1 MSKKFSQF
9 VEGEIP
15 RITDI
20 IVGLRD
26 GDNTQFNYSG
36 VNDEYDNPIVS
47 YESYNEF
54 GRNYI
59 RFVNSPIGLPV
70 LIQAQG
76 IDADVGLTVSS
87 KSNGN
92 LTLISPNAGD
102 VNITIGGSGD
112 INFST
117 NAGRIYLNATD
128 PLYGFTNDDTFSAA
142 SAEYAPSALAVKTY
156 VDSHIATSNFFI
168 STLVATTGNL
178 NATYDNGV
186 AGIGATLTANSNGAA
201 SIDGVSLSLGDIV
214 LFKDQ
219 TSALENGVYSVI
231 QVGSV
236 GTPAIY
242 ERYIYFD
249 QSAEIKQG
257 YTTFTV
263 DGTINAKKGYQVI
276 SIVNDIGID
285 DINYQQI
292 TIPSITSSTDNAIVR
307 FDGASG
313 GQIQNSGITIS
324 DANILSGATQINV
337 DNLRLDGNILSSTD
351 TNGPITIEPNGS
363 GVINLNSPAVII
375 NTAIQ
380 HAGDTDNQLVFGT
393 DTQTYYVAA
402 TEQLRINSAG
412 VRVKGNLSI
421 SDTQISTATG
431 DLSILPF
438 DSLSLYGDGDIDLLA
453 GVSGGAGDL
462 SLAVNGSG
470 VLSVQTNSGNI
481 AFDTTSGAYNFSV
494 GGFSIMDISASGF
507 RLGGAGT
514 RVTSI
519 SNSASASG
527 AVLMDADAIQLAIAN
542 QIGSAKSFRGG
553 YDASSNLFPTT
564 GGSGSG
570 GAVQAG
576 DVWVITTGG
585 TLGGTVVSQGDTLI
599 ALVNTPGQTASN
611 WSINANGVATWNG
624 RAGVVTPQSGDYS
637 FSLISGTA
645 AVSQGGTGATSVGAS
660 GTLARSTGSAY
671 GFTTATYPNT
681 VATNDLLRG
690 SATNVI
696 APLSTQNN
704 SILTT
709 SELGALRWTNLGLG
723 EVPMGSVTDGVNA
736 GTITGGTGMGA
747 TSIST
752 NNITLNLAVP
762 VVATNG
768 GTGLTSVGTSGNVLT
783 SNGSTWTSSAPV
795 VSSVFG
801 RSGAIVAA
809 SGDYNESQINA
820 SFNSVTTSTA
830 TLNPG
835 NNYYT
840 TYAGL
845 CVMTLDATFPAG
857 KKVRVRAGPSGATFK
872 IAQNSGQVIRYG
884 AQSGVSVATT
894 TGVSGYL
901 QSVDPNTTVDIE
913 CMVSNTEFIVTS
925 NVNSLTVV

>member
-59 RFVNSPIGLPV
+59 RFVNSPMGLPV

-87 KSNGN
+87 KANGN
-92 LTLISPNAGD
+92 LTLTSPNAGD

-128 PLYGFTNDDTFSAA
+128 PLYGFTNDDTFAGA

-201 SIDGVSLSLGDIV
+201 SIDGISLSLGDIV

-249 QSAEIKQG
+249 ESAEIKQG

-263 DGTINAKKGYQVI
+263 QGTVNAKKGYQVV
-276 SIVNDIGID
+276 SVVNNIGVD

-324 DANILSGATQINV
+324 DADILSGATQINV

-351 TNGPITIEPNGS
+351 INGPVTIDPNGTGS
-363 GVINLNSPAVII
+363 INLNSPTVII
-375 NTAIQ
+375 SDALQ
-380 HAGDTDNQLVFGT
+380 HAGDTNNQLLFGT
-393 DTQTYYVAA
+393 DTQDFQTSGSSR
-402 TEQLRINSAG
+402 LDLSDLG
-412 VRVKGNLSI
+412 VRMGGTGARITSI
-421 SDTQISTATG
+421 SDDTTMASDSSTLSVTQHAAKTYA
-431 DLSILPF
+431 
-438 DSLSLYGDGDIDLLA
+438 DS
-453 GVSGGAGDL
+453 VGGASVTLTNAGTT
-462 SLAVNGSG
+462 SLVNDGIGPGLATKGLVNGSG
-470 VLSVQTNSGNI
+470 ISFSTSATDVTITNSAPDQTVSITDSNGLTI
-481 AFDTTSGAYNFSV
+481 GGTYPNFTIGITAPVS
-494 GGFSIMDISASGF
+494 
-507 RLGGAGT
+507 
-514 RVTSI
+514 
-519 SNSASASG
+519 
-527 AVLMDADAIQLAIAN
+527 IAN
-542 QIGSAKSFRGG
+542 
-553 YDASSNLFPTT
+553 
-564 GGSGSG
+564 
-570 GAVQAG
+570 
-576 DVWVITTGG
+576 GG
-585 TLGGTVVSQGDTLI
+585 T
-599 ALVNTPGQTASN
+599 N
-611 WSINANGVATWNG
+611 
-624 RAGVVTPQSGDYS
+624 
-637 FSLISGTA
+637 
-645 AVSQGGTGATSVGAS
+645 ATSVGAA
-660 GTLARSTGSAY
+660 GTLATSDGTKYTFTSYTFPSAATQGDILY
-671 GFTTATYPNT
+671 ASASNVWSSLAKNTTATRYLSNT
-681 VATNDLLRG
+681 GTINSPAWAAIDLSNGTTGTLGATSGGTAQSTYTTGDILYA
-690 SATNVI
+690 SATNTLSKLAI
-696 APLSTQNN
+696 GSSTQVLTVSGGVPTWATPSGVGLTFNAVSSSTQALAINN
-704 SILTT
+704 S
-709 SELGALRWTNLGLG
+709 
-723 EVPMGSVTDGVNA
+723 
-736 GTITGGTGMGA
+736 
-747 TSIST
+747 
-752 NNITLNLAVP
+752 
-762 VVATNG
+762 
-768 GTGLTSVGTSGNVLT
+768 
-783 SNGSTWTSSAPV
+783 
-795 VSSVFG
+795 
-801 RSGAIVAA
+801 
-809 SGDYNESQINA
+809 
-820 SFNSVTTSTA
+820 
-830 TLNPG
+830 
-835 NNYYT
+835 YYT

-845 CVMTLDATFPAG
+845 NVMTLPSTAAAG
-857 KKVRVRAGPSGATFK
+857 SIIQIIAGPSGNTFK
-872 IAQNSGQVIRYG
+872 VAQNSGQLIYYG
-884 AQSGVSVATT
+884 AQNGVSQVTT
-894 TGVSGYL
+894 TGTGGSL
-901 QSVDPNTTVDIE
+901 QSTDPNTSVTLICIVA
-913 CMVSNTEFIVTS
+913 NTTWAVLYNI
-925 NVNSLTVV
+925 NYLTIT

>member
-76 IDADVGLTVSS
+76 IDADVGLKVSS
-87 KSNGN
+87 KANGD

-249 QSAEIKQG
+249 ESAEIKQG

-263 DGTINAKKGYQVI
+263 EGTVNAKKGYQVI

-431 DLSILPF
+431 DLSIVPF

-453 GVSGGAGDL
+453 GLSGGAGDL
-462 SLAVNGSG
+462 SLVVNGSG

-494 GGFSIMDISASGF
+494 GGSSIMDISASGF
-507 RLGGAGT
+507 RLGGGGT

-585 TLGGTVVSQGDTLI
+585 TLGGTVVSQGDTII

-660 GTLARSTGSAY
+660 GTLAQSNGSIY
-671 GFTTATYPNT
+671 GFTTSTFPSTATQGDILYASASNAWSSLAKNT
-681 VATNDLLRG
+681 TATRYLSNTGASNSPAWAAIDLSNGTTGTLG
-690 SATNVI
+690 ATSGGTAQSTYTTGDILYASATNTLSKLAI
-696 APLSTQNN
+696 GSSTQVLTVSGGVPTWAAAAGGGLTFNAVSSSTQALAVNN
-704 SILTT
+704 S
-709 SELGALRWTNLGLG
+709 
-723 EVPMGSVTDGVNA
+723 
-736 GTITGGTGMGA
+736 
-747 TSIST
+747 
-752 NNITLNLAVP
+752 
-762 VVATNG
+762 
-768 GTGLTSVGTSGNVLT
+768 
-783 SNGSTWTSSAPV
+783 
-795 VSSVFG
+795 
-801 RSGAIVAA
+801 
-809 SGDYNESQINA
+809 
-820 SFNSVTTSTA
+820 
-830 TLNPG
+830 
-835 NNYYT
+835 YYT
-840 TYAGL
+840 TYSGL
-845 CVMTLDATFPAG
+845 NVMTLPSTAAVG
-857 KKVRVRAGPSGATFK
+857 SIIQIIAGPSGNTFK
-872 IAQNSGQVIRYG
+872 VAQNSGQLIYYG
-884 AQSGVSVATT
+884 AKNGVSQVTT
-894 TGVSGYL
+894 TGTGGSL
-901 QSVDPNTTVDIE
+901 QSIDPNTSVTIICIVA
-913 CMVSNTEFIVTS
+913 NTTWAVLYNI
-925 NVNSLTVV
+925 NDLTIT